1 MWVIRARAP
10 AMSLGSRLARWET
23 WVRSV
28 ARSCWC
34 SSAWTSRSS
43 SGTGASR
50 PSSTARQQFLQQTQ
64 QLETLHR
71 ELVNAIANLAARD
84 NDDAL
89 RAILTDHGINPSAA
103 PRPSGRP

>member
-1 MWVIRARAP
+1 
-10 AMSLGSRLARWET
+10 MSLGRRLARWET
-23 WVRSV
+23 WV
-28 ARSCWC
+28 
-34 SSAWTSRSS
+34 TI
-43 SGTGASR
+43 GGALVLVLVGVDIALFER
-50 PSSTARQQFLQQTQ
+50 NRGVQAELTARQQFLQQTQ

>member
-1 MWVIRARAP
+1 
-10 AMSLGSRLARWET
+10 MSLRRRLARWET
-23 WVRSV
+23 WV
-28 ARSCWC
+28 
-34 SSAWTSRSS
+34 TI
-43 SGTGASR
+43 GGALVLVLVGVDIALFER
-50 PSSTARQQFLQQTQ
+50 NRGVQAELTARQQFLQQTQ

-71 ELVNAIANLAARD
+71 ELVNAIANFAARD

>member
-1 MWVIRARAP
+1 
-10 AMSLGSRLARWET
+10 MSLGSRLARWET
-23 WVRSV
+23 WV
-28 ARSCWC
+28 
-34 SSAWTSRSS
+34 TI
-43 SGTGASR
+43 GGALVLVLVGVDIALFER
-50 PSSTARQQFLQQTQ
+50 NRGVQAELTARQQFLQQTE